1 MKIRGRIPLLAVLSA
16 GLLLVC
22 LQTTLAGAVAVK
34 GEVTLWESG
43 EKLDGTLIKVYRD
56 SALVSKV
63 ICDEN
68 GSYSMDLQPGNYHF
82 MAVYIDRDGDKYLD
96 EEDVTLYPDQNTTLD
111 FLMILPEL
119 DINFSEL
126 EYYIPEL
133 DINFSELE
141 NETEEGVVEG
151 DGKEPDDAILISIF
165 IILAV
170 SVLILS
176 ILKMMGKKGGIELED
191 DEKKIM
197 EILKKQK
204 GKRMLQSDL
213 LGETDFSRAKVSLV
227 LSELEKKGLIRKE
240 VKGRTNLIELAQGKI

>member
-1 MKIRGRIPLLAVLSA
+1 MNGKIENIMKIRGRIPLLAVLSA

-126 EYYIPEL
+126 E
-133 DINFSELE
+133 

-240 VKGRTNLIELAQGKI
+240 VKGRTNLIELEQGKI